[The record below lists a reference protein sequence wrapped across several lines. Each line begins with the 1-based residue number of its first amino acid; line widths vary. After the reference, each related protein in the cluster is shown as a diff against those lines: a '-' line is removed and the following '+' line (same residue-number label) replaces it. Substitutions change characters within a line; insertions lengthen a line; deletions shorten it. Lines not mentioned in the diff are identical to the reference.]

1 MSGAA
6 LSRDPRL
13 LASVRDVGTRPGIDF
28 DYTDDAATAALL
40 ERHRRTVAAAEHGP
54 LMWLGALLLVAA
66 VVWPF
71 AGSAMPAF
79 DGRPELAYGPVGPLL
94 VTAVACLTYVR
105 RRWKRELLHP
115 RLTGYRHVL
124 GLARAHGV
132 PVTHVPHW
140 LVGRPLSGDRE
151 TVPVPVYGEV
161 ATLPTESASA
171 GEPSPEEVKPT
182 STTQVPPPEPTAV
195 PTPTPAPALAPA
207 PAPVP
212 AKPAAVAAYEAMAD
226 EGGWHDETGCLLLLA
241 AIGGAAWA
249 YSEENPAGY
258 LAAALATALALTTWL
273 AGARQGRE
281 RQRLR
286 EAALEY
292 VRALT
297 AAQSTGTPVPEL
309 SAPLRG
315 LLEEEAA
322 KDRG

>member
-1 MSGAA
+1 MTGLLPVSGAA
-6 LSRDPRL
+6 LSTDPRL

-40 ERHRRTVAAAEHGP
+40 EHHRRTVAAAEHGP
-54 LMWLGALLLVAA
+54 LMWLGALALVAA

-71 AGSAMPAF
+71 IGSAVPAF
-79 DGRPELAYGPVGPLL
+79 DGRPELAYAPAGPLL

-132 PVTHVPHW
+132 PVTHVPRW
-140 LVGRPLSGDRE
+140 LVGRPLNGDRE
-151 TVPVPVYGEV
+151 TVPIPVYGEV
-161 ATLPTESASA
+161 EPLPTEAPSAQPAERVTPPVS
-171 GEPSPEEVKPT
+171 
-182 STTQVPPPEPTAV
+182 VPDTPPV
-195 PTPTPAPALAPA
+195 PT
-207 PAPVP
+207 
-212 AKPAAVAAYEAMAD
+212 KPAAVTAYEAMAD
-226 EGGWHDETGCLLLLA
+226 QGGWHDETGCLLLLA

-249 YSEENPAGY
+249 YSETNPAGY
-258 LAAALATALALTTWL
+258 LAAALATTLALTTWL
-273 AGARQGRE
+273 AGANRGRE

-286 EAALEY
+286 GAALEY
-292 VRALT
+292 VQSLT

-309 SAPLRG
+309 SPPLRG

-322 KDRG
+322 RERGDDQDTAGRT

>member
-79 DGRPELAYGPVGPLL
+79 DGRPELAYGPAGPLL

-140 LVGRPLSGDRE
+140 LVGRPLSGNRE

-171 GEPSPEEVKPT
+171 QPVERVT
-182 STTQVPPPEPTAV
+182 PPVAV
-195 PTPTPAPALAPA
+195 PDTPPVPAA
-207 PAPVP
+207 VP

-258 LAAALATALALTTWL
+258 LAATLATAFALTTWL

-292 VRALT
+292 VRTLT

-322 KDRG
+322 RERG

>member
-79 DGRPELAYGPVGPLL
+79 DGRPELAYGPAGPLL

-171 GEPSPEEVKPT
+171 QPVERVT
-182 STTQVPPPEPTAV
+182 PPVAV
-195 PTPTPAPALAPA
+195 PDTPPVPAA
-207 PAPVP
+207 VP

-226 EGGWHDETGCLLLLA
+226 EGGWHDETGCLLLFA
-241 AIGGAAWA
+241 AMGGAAWA

-258 LAAALATALALTTWL
+258 LAATLATALALTTWL

-292 VRALT
+292 VRTLT

-315 LLEEEAA
+315 LLEEETA